1 MINSPRIST
10 CRNILPI
17 LLLAALAGCT
27 QQQSPQEIRQKT
39 AQATA
44 DAKNDA
50 KAVAQGIREGLANNK
65 QIDLNSGTRDQL
77 LGLPGLTGEK
87 ADRIIQNRPYRDK
100 NDLLTRH
107 LVSKGE
113 YDRIADRVSAS
124 Q

>member
-1 MINSPRIST
+1 M
-10 CRNILPI
+10 LLV
-17 LLLAALAGCT
+17 LLLAFLAGCT

-44 DAKNDA
+44 DAKDDA
-50 KAVAQGIREGLANNK
+50 KAVAEGIREGLGNNK
-65 QIDLNSGTRDQL
+65 PLDLNSATRDQL
-77 LGLPGLTGEK
+77 LTLPGLTGTD

-100 NDLLTRH
+100 NDLLTRR
-107 LVSKGE
+107 LVTKAE